1 MKNIQGIQ
9 FVMESNEELL
19 PNFFIDF
26 PYICSRVEF
35 EKYMEPTVPWHWHRA
50 VELFYIKSGKV
61 EYTTPNGKWTFPAG
75 TGGFVNSNV
84 LHSSRADLTGEGTV
98 QLLHLFD
105 PELLSGGISNRI
117 EERYVRPL
125 TDSSG
130 VEIICLSPENPAQAA
145 LLQKICAGFELE
157 EDSWGYEIAL
167 RQLLTEVWLG
177 LLDIAGSE
185 TEEIHKSKDTD
196 EKMKAMMCYIQE
208 HYAETILVDQLA
220 EEAHI
225 SKRTCFRLFQEK
237 LHMSPLE
244 YMREYRL
251 RKACMKLVKTEASVT
266 EIAHDCGLGTS
277 SYFGKIF
284 REHYNTSPVRYRK
297 EWHDCD
303 KNRHK

>member
-225 SKRTCFRLFQEK
+225 SKRACFRLFQEK

>member
-1 MKNIQGIQ
+1 M
-9 FVMESNEELL
+9 
-19 PNFFIDF
+19 
-26 PYICSRVEF
+26 
-35 EKYMEPTVPWHWHRA
+35 
-50 VELFYIKSGKV
+50 
-61 EYTTPNGKWTFPAG
+61 
-75 TGGFVNSNV
+75 
-84 LHSSRADLTGEGTV
+84 
-98 QLLHLFD
+98 
-105 PELLSGGISNRI
+105 
-117 EERYVRPL
+117 
-125 TDSSG
+125 
-130 VEIICLSPENPAQAA
+130 ICLSPENPGQAA
-145 LLQKICAGFELE
+145 LLQKICAGFDLDEG
-157 EDSWGYEIAL
+157 SWGYEITL

-185 TEEIHKSKDTD
+185 TEEIHKNKDTD

-208 HYAETILVDQLA
+208 HYAETILVEQLA

-225 SKRTCFRLFQEK
+225 SKRACFRLFQEK

-266 EIAHDCGLGTS
+266 EIAHDCGLGAS